1 MFSKGEKN
9 SAPSYGVL
17 LLISCAVGYFGYF
30 CAYMRIPVVPLFAGQ
45 LGAGTFQ
52 VGLINASFLFLA
64 GILSLPIGILS
75 DRIGRKL
82 LILWGLS
89 MSMVTSFA
97 LIFCKTPEQMILAY
111 VFFGLGQAALAP
123 TLMSYA
129 TDISPATHMGRTY
142 GFYTLA
148 IYAGM
153 STGPAAGGM
162 IAHWS
167 GFQAVFATSGVLIL
181 ALLVMTIFFL
191 PRARDVAV
199 EKPAK
204 LPFLTVAREL
214 ATNISLMACWLVTLG
229 TCMGMGTF
237 LTFVPLHAQEQGV
250 NVGQI
255 GIIFGAQALFN
266 ALSRLPFGHLSDK
279 VAQKNQLVVA
289 GLTSFA
295 LCMAGVGAASSF
307 YSFAF
312 FAAGAGFSMGI
323 GFTAIGTLMTE
334 LVGPGCR
341 GLAMGGYNGAI
352 YLGMMLGALAMGAI
366 VGHLGFR
373 NGFFM
378 IAAINLTMTMIFHV
392 IFKKTQKA
400 GTKH

>member
-1 MFSKGEKN
+1 MISQRAK
-9 SAPSYGVL
+9 SAPSYEVL

-45 LGAGTFQ
+45 LGAETFQ

-64 GILSLPIGILS
+64 GALSLPMGILS

-89 MSMVTSFA
+89 MSMVTSFV
-97 LIFCKTPEQMILAY
+97 LVFCKTPEQMILAY

-129 TDISPATHMGRTY
+129 TDISPVTHMGRTY
-142 GFYTLA
+142 GWYTLA

-162 IAHWS
+162 IAHWLS
-167 GFQAVFATSGVLIL
+167 FQAVFAASGTLIL
-181 ALLVMTIFFL
+181 ALLVMAIFFL
-191 PRARDVAV
+191 PRARDVAL
-199 EKPAK
+199 EKPPK
-204 LPFLTVAREL
+204 LPFLIVAREL
-214 ATNISLMACWLVTLG
+214 VTNVPLMACWLVTLG
-229 TCMGMGTF
+229 ACTGMGTF
-237 LTFVPLHAQEQGV
+237 LTFVPLHAKEQGV
-250 NVGQI
+250 NIGQI
-255 GIIFGAQALFN
+255 GLIFAAQALFN
-266 ALSRLPFGHLSDK
+266 ALSRLPFGYLSDRITRR
-279 VAQKNQLVVA
+279 NHLVVA

-307 YSFAF
+307 HTFIL
-312 FAAGAGFSMGI
+312 FAAVMGFSMGT

-334 LVGPGCR
+334 LVGPSCR

-352 YLGMMLGALAMGAI
+352 YLGMMLGALVMGAI
-366 VGHLGFR
+366 AGHIGFR
-373 NGFFM
+373 NSFFM
-378 IAAINLTMTMIFHV
+378 IASMNLTVILLFHV
-392 IFKKTQKA
+392 IFKKSQKP
-400 GTKH
+400 GTKP